1 MIRHISL
8 FLCKSAEPKP
18 CVFSSFL
25 LFSSSVLPQQ
35 QQQGATHLH
44 YLWLIVERINSF
56 EIVFYN
62 GHESIMFLRQKSL
75 RQKINSSQIKVS
87 RIHWAPTIIRKTLET
102 NSCFH
107 VK

>member
-18 CVFSSFL
+18 CVFSSFS

-44 YLWLIVERINSF
+44 YLWFIVERINSF
-56 EIVFYN
+56 EIVLYN
-62 GHESIMFLRQKSL
+62 MFLRQKSL

-87 RIHWAPTIIRKTLET
+87 RIHWAPTII
-102 NSCFH
+102 
-107 VK
+107 

>member
-18 CVFSSFL
+18 CVFSSFS

-44 YLWLIVERINSF
+44 YLWFIVERINSF
-56 EIVFYN
+56 EIVLYN
-62 GHESIMFLRQKSL
+62 MFLRQKSL

>member
-8 FLCKSAEPKP
+8 FLCKSAEPKR
-18 CVFSSFL
+18 CVFSSFS

-44 YLWLIVERINSF
+44 YLWFIVERINSF
-56 EIVFYN
+56 EIVLYN
-62 GHESIMFLRQKSL
+62 MFLRQKSL